1 MKWTRDLT
9 GRFRERP
16 HYIEAEL
23 EAICEESITSFLTAH
38 RGKVEF
44 PVRTEDLTVLIEQ
57 HTDDLDSSCELDEG
71 VEGLTDFFPKK
82 RPKVKIASR
91 LQEPRYE
98 NRLRTTLT
106 HEFGHV
112 RLHGFLFQLDDDLK
126 RLFDGKPCD
135 HRNQCHRDSIERSGT
150 DWMEWQA
157 RFASGALLMPASEL
171 TRVVRS
177 FVETHD
183 LAFVDIG
190 TNTDAGRALIANVVQ
205 NFQVS
210 ADAARVRLEQ
220 RKALVLNPVPS
231 LFQS

>member
-9 GRFRERP
+9 GRFRQRP
-16 HYIEAEL
+16 HYLDAEL
-23 EAICEESITSFLTAH
+23 EEICEESITAFLMAH

-57 HTDDLDSSCELDEG
+57 NTDDLDSSCELEEG

-91 LQEPRYE
+91 LQDPRYE

-126 RLFDGKPCD
+126 RLFDGRPHD
-135 HRNQCHRDSIERSGT
+135 HRNQCHRDSIERGGT

-171 TRVVRS
+171 TRVVRA
-177 FVETHD
+177 FRETHD
-183 LAFVDIG
+183 LGFVDIG
-190 TNTDAGRALIANVVQ
+190 TGTDAGRALIATVVE

-220 RKALVLNPVPS
+220 RKVLVLNPAPS
-231 LFQS
+231 LFQG